1 MNTTISAIA
10 FDPLLPWGV
19 LLAFGVVAVG
29 LAVLGATKRA
39 RGLVLRLAAIFTIL
53 GALANPSLVEEERK
67 PVDDIALV
75 ITDDST
81 MTQGIALVLANQMQE
96 QGGQVNILLC
106 DEAGDLALKNAGGEA
121 LKPNNVTPAQLLDGA
136 MKKGAT
142 AAVCAL
148 YLPNTGHKPEDLK
161 EGIAPAKP
169 ADMARALL
177 EPGRKVL
184 TF

>member
-1 MNTTISAIA
+1 MMKKT
-10 FDPLLPWGV
+10 
-19 LLAFGVVAVG
+19 
-29 LAVLGATKRA
+29 
-39 RGLVLRLAAIFTIL
+39 LV
-53 GALANPSLVEEERK
+53 ALALTLGSTLALAENQ
-67 PVDDIALV
+67 PVTLV
-75 ITDDST
+75 ITDDDT